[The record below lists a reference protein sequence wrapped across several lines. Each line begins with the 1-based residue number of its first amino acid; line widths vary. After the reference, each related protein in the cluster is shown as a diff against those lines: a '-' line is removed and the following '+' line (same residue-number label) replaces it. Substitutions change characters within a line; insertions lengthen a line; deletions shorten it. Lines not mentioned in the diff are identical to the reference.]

1 MAQIVYPLAQV
12 ILVKENRVKEQEKV
26 VAEKRRA
33 LEKEREKLQ
42 EAEQA
47 RDKVKQHYNDKLTQ
61 MRYKLDTGTNTDE
74 IQQMRVYLKVVQ
86 EKLVVEEKKVEEQLK
101 QVQQA
106 EKNLEIALEQ
116 LKRRR
121 QEVDK
126 FIEHRKGWL
135 KEAQREQ
142 ELAEINEQDEMGSII
157 FVGKNYR
164 RN

>member
-42 EAEQA
+42 EAEHA